1 MAGSTTA
8 MEHDEQWLYSAIAAA
23 RMPTPPDRAI
33 DEFLETVNRLT
44 LGGMELARA
53 RHHAFKLLVET
64 K

>member
-1 MAGSTTA
+1 MAGAFTA
-8 MEHDEQWLYSAIAAA
+8 MEQDERWLYASVVAA
-23 RMPTPPDRAI
+23 RMSMPSDAAI

-53 RHHAFKLLVET
+53 RHHAFKLLVEA